1 MVNKYGAWKYIR
13 QFKGS
18 SIFIRNFL
26 AIICAVM
33 IPVTAAGIIIYNEYN
48 GYIEKSITE
57 SKLNEA
63 GSINETVNLVIMEA
77 ERMAYRV
84 ANENTFD
91 AFFRGK
97 VFDANSYS
105 KMMKKTELSR
115 ALNSM
120 LIYGEYIESIYIYEN
135 TNNAVITSN
144 QEIGSVEKIPDTG
157 WMESYRSMKSNS
169 CAVYRA
175 PETYGFK
182 PEYISIVQRAPMQG
196 SADLGAVIININLKN
211 IKKIINEGSEKTD
224 SLIVTKAGEVVF
236 RSNPE
241 SGLYEKYGAILRKNA
256 DKKAFVYKA
265 DNYVAVRTISEYTG
279 WEYIAFSPLD
289 DFNKTK
295 KGSLTV
301 FFISMLAVFIFAA
314 VFSFYASLR
323 SFAPIKSIL
332 QYIDE
337 NNRRGIQSYDT
348 NEVKYIL
355 NALELDRKRTQE
367 ELNLRLEKLKEESL
381 RALRYQINPHFL
393 YNTLEALNWK
403 IMRLCGR
410 ENEASKMLLE
420 LSFLLRT
427 SLDTSDNLTDIST
440 ELEYIEK
447 YIDLMK
453 ARYKNFDVEWDA
465 AENLRQ
471 YKTVKLSLQPI
482 IENAIYH
489 GIKPLGKSGMIK
501 ISLRKTQEEIIFEI
515 SDNGVGISQQKCDE
529 INSET
534 GAGDGHI
541 GLRNVNERIKI
552 MFGMK
557 YGLVIAPCAGGGTV
571 VTMHIPIIE

>member
-1 MVNKYGAWKYIR
+1 MKKYGAWKYIR

-18 SIFIRNFL
+18 SIFIRNFFT
-26 AIICAVM
+26 IICAVM
-33 IPVTAAGIIIYNEYN
+33 IPVAAAGVIIYNEYN

-63 GSINETVNLVIMEA
+63 GSVSETVNLVIMEA

-91 AFFRGK
+91 SFFRGK
-97 VFDANSYS
+97 VFDTNSYS
-105 KMMKKTELSR
+105 KMVEKIELSR

-120 LIYGEYIESIYIYEN
+120 LIYGEYIENICIYEN
-135 TNNAVITSN
+135 TNNAAITSN
-144 QEIGSVEKIPDTG
+144 QEIGSIENLPDTG
-157 WMESYRSMKSNS
+157 WMERYLSMKSNS

-175 PETYGFK
+175 PDSFSYR
-182 PEYISIVQRAPMQG
+182 PEYISIIQRAPMQG
-196 SADLGAVIININLKN
+196 SANLGAVIVNINLKN
-211 IKKIINEGSEKTD
+211 IKKIINESSEKTD

-236 RSNPE
+236 RSSPE
-241 SGLYEKYGAILRKNA
+241 SGLYEKYGSVLRKNA
-256 DKKAFVYKA
+256 DKKAVCKTG
-265 DNYVAVRTISEYTG
+265 DYVAVRAVSEYTG

-295 KGSLTV
+295 KGSLAV
-301 FFISMLAVFIFAA
+301 LFVSMLVVFVFAA

-355 NALELDRKRTQE
+355 NALELDRKQTQE

-393 YNTLEALNWK
+393 YNTLETVNWK

-410 ENEASKMLLE
+410 DNEASRMLLE

-453 ARYKNFDVEWDA
+453 ARYKNFEVEWDI

-482 IENAIYH
+482 VENAIYH
-489 GIKPLGKSGMIK
+489 GIKPLGKHGLIK
-501 ISLRKTQEEIIFEI
+501 ISLRKTQEDIVFEI
-515 SDNGVGISQQKCDE
+515 CDNGVGISQKKCDE

-534 GAGDGHI
+534 GAGDEHI

-557 YGLVIAPCAGGGTV
+557 YGLFIAPRGGGGTV